1 MKNSCCKYA
10 RWGLGAIALFATL
23 FAALVHAQTRPVP
36 QPSPNLM
43 INLAQGQRL
52 FAQHCS
58 SCHGAGLTGSDRGP
72 ALLHPVYEPSHHSD
86 ASFQMAVRYGT
97 RAHHWKF
104 GDMPPITG
112 LSADDVAQITAFVR
126 QRQRQAG
133 IH

>member
-1 MKNSCCKYA
+1 
-10 RWGLGAIALFATL
+10 
-23 FAALVHAQTRPVP
+23 
-36 QPSPNLM
+36 M

-52 FAQHCS
+52 FAQHCAA
-58 SCHGAGLTGSDRGP
+58 CHGAGLTGSDRGP
-72 ALLHPVYEPSHHSD
+72 SLLHPVYEPSHHGD

-104 GDMPPITG
+104 GDMPPIAG

-126 QRQRQAG
+126 QRQRQVG

>member
-1 MKNSCCKYA
+1 MNNSRRKYA
-10 RWGLGAIALFATL
+10 PWGLAIVALL
-23 FAALVHAQTRPVP
+23 FTALALGQSRPVP
-36 QPSPNLM
+36 QPSPTLM

-52 FAQHCS
+52 FGQHCAV
-58 SCHGAGLTGSDRGP
+58 CHGAGLNGSAQGP
-72 ALLHPVYEPSHHSD
+72 SLLHPVYEPSHHGD
-86 ASFQMAVRYGT
+86 AAFQMAVRYGS

-104 GDMPPITG
+104 GDMPPIAG